1 MWAGVADM
9 YKTDFLKNRIKMLL
23 NIKNKIERGN
33 IKDKF

>member
-1 MWAGVADM
+1 M